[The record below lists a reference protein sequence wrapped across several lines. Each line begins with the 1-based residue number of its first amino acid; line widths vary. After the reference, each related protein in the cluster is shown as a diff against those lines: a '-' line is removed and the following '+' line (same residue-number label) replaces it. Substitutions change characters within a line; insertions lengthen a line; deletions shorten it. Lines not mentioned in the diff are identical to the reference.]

1 MKKVKKFKKGD
12 NVLVVKGKDRGKKG
26 TIMQVLPG
34 SHRVVVDGI
43 NILKKHVRPN
53 KKNMQ
58 GGIIDIT
65 HPVPTSNIRLLCPET
80 EKPSKVGFKMTRG
93 GKKERIA
100 KVSGASLDA
109 TKAK

>member
-12 NVLVVKGKDRGKKG
+12 LVIIAKGKDKGKKG
-26 TIMQVLPG
+26 NIVKVLPEI
-34 SHRVVVDGI
+34 HKVVVDGV
-43 NILKKHVRPN
+43 NMLKKHVKPS

-65 HPVPTSNIRLLCPET
+65 HPVPIANIRLVCPET
-80 EKPSKVGFKMTRG
+80 GKASRVGIKITKG
-93 GKKERIA
+93 GHKERYA

-109 TKAK
+109 TK